1 MTVTIGTFDIQ
12 TPQQHGKI
20 AEETGGI
27 GAALE
32 LRWFV
37 ACRMG
42 ESILVTVQHSFLHR
56 LI

>member
-37 ACRMG
+37 AGRMG